1 MSDGE
6 RVMVAL
12 LDVERPTLSRCSQ
25 ADVHGE
31 RKQDVALPN
40 SGNNEHSMF
49 DNATSSVLF
58 SSLKKTKNK
67 PKPPWYRSH
76 RGDGKDGEGWKREEV
91 ERPHRGGEK
100 SGVLAV

>member
-58 SSLKKTKNK
+58 SSLKKNK
-67 PKPPWYRSH
+67 KQNKTSMVPKPP
-76 RGDGKDGEGWKREEV
+76 G
-91 ERPHRGGEK
+91 
-100 SGVLAV
+100 

>member
-1 MSDGE
+1 MSDRE

-40 SGNNEHSMF
+40 SGYNEHSMF
-49 DNATSSVLF
+49 DNATNSVLF
-58 SSLKKTKNK
+58 PSEKK
-67 PKPPWYRSH
+67 
-76 RGDGKDGEGWKREEV
+76 
-91 ERPHRGGEK
+91 
-100 SGVLAV
+100 